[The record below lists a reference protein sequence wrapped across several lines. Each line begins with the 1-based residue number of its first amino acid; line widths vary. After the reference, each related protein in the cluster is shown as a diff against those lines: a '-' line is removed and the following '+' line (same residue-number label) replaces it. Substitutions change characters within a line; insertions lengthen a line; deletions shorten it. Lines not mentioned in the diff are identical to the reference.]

1 MSTVISNGRIIHE
14 RIDVAYGLLM
24 GVRAD
29 AVSLGRTIET
39 RWLATRA
46 ARMIDEARMS
56 GTTFD
61 HPLHRAWCEMD
72 DRRRELARTRLRD
85 PLVDIGLE
93 LWLFPRDQ
101 DTLMIVRSEQPSL
114 IDWFDRLDFVDD
126 HSWWDN
132 SDRPDDV
139 SVKAW
144 SVRRRD
150 WKGVLPSG
158 STPDERCLAL
168 VMCSP
173 NRMPPDPEAVLGV
186 IPPLST
192 RIADMAE
199 ERHIMRR
206 IGILRKDHPSAPDH
220 VEVMRLYG
228 QARKAAEADPEER
241 ETIRRHVGERLAE
254 ITLKD
259 LVG

>member
-1 MSTVISNGRIIHE
+1 MSTVIPNGRIIHE
-14 RIDVAYGLLM
+14 RVDVAYGLLM
-24 GVRAD
+24 GVRAE
-29 AVSLGRTIET
+29 AASLGRTIEA

-61 HPLHRAWCEMD
+61 HPLHQAWCEMD
-72 DRRRELARTRLRD
+72 DRRREIARTRLRD

-101 DTLMIVRSEQPSL
+101 DTLVIVRSEQPGL

-139 SVKAW
+139 SIKAW

-150 WKGVLPSG
+150 WKRMLPSG

-173 NRMPPDPEAVLGV
+173 NRMPPDAEAVLREV
-186 IPPLST
+186 RPLAT
-192 RIADMAE
+192 RIADMVE
-199 ERHIMRR
+199 ERHVMER
-206 IGILRKDHPSAPDH
+206 IRILQGDHPSVPDH
-220 VEVMRLYG
+220 GDVMRLYG
-228 QARKAAEADPEER
+228 QARKAAEADPDGRELLRHQAEER
-241 ETIRRHVGERLAE
+241 LTE
-254 ITLKD
+254 ITLGD